1 MSILTFKIF
10 EFGDKSIFKLPCSI
24 IDLDISDLM
33 GDIEKIIISKQKIG
47 KNGNII
53 NEILTNNFT
62 EDILENENLTTK
74 HNEDIITLI
83 MKDVDFLVI
92 LI

>member
-1 MSILTFKIF
+1 
-10 EFGDKSIFKLPCSI
+10 
-24 IDLDISDLM
+24 M

-92 LI
+92 LIWEEYQVTFILQ

>member
-1 MSILTFKIF
+1 
-10 EFGDKSIFKLPCSI
+10 
-24 IDLDISDLM
+24 M

>member
-1 MSILTFKIF
+1 
-10 EFGDKSIFKLPCSI
+10 
-24 IDLDISDLM
+24 M
-33 GDIEKIIISKQKIG
+33 GDIEKITISKQKIG

-92 LI
+92 LIWKEYQVTFILQ

>member
-1 MSILTFKIF
+1 
-10 EFGDKSIFKLPCSI
+10 
-24 IDLDISDLM
+24 M

-83 MKDVDFLVI
+83 MKDVDLLVI

>member
-1 MSILTFKIF
+1 
-10 EFGDKSIFKLPCSI
+10 
-24 IDLDISDLM
+24 M
-33 GDIEKIIISKQKIG
+33 GDIEKIIISKHKIG

>member
-1 MSILTFKIF
+1 MV
-10 EFGDKSIFKLPCSI
+10 
-24 IDLDISDLM
+24 
-33 GDIEKIIISKQKIG
+33 DIEKIIISKQKIG

>member
-1 MSILTFKIF
+1 
-10 EFGDKSIFKLPCSI
+10 
-24 IDLDISDLM
+24 M
-33 GDIEKIIISKQKIG
+33 GDIEKITISKQKIG

>member
-1 MSILTFKIF
+1 
-10 EFGDKSIFKLPCSI
+10 
-24 IDLDISDLM
+24 M
-33 GDIEKIIISKQKIG
+33 GDIEKITISKQKIG

-53 NEILTNNFT
+53 NEILINNFT

>member
-1 MSILTFKIF
+1 
-10 EFGDKSIFKLPCSI
+10 
-24 IDLDISDLM
+24 M

-92 LI
+92 LIWKEYQVTFILQ